1 MAYIQNQQA
10 TIADDDNETTQA
22 TTSLVVH
29 TRMWLGRRALADG
42 TDECCIT
49 RDGDWM
55 PLGSIVIESGLC
67 STQSGIFYIVRGDA
81 DPAQGG
87 SGSSQV

>member
-1 MAYIQNQQA
+1 MAYSQNQQA

-22 TTSLVVH
+22 TTSLVH
-29 TRMWLGRRALADG
+29 RMWLGRRADG

-67 STQSGIFYIVRGDA
+67 STQSRIFYIVRGDA